1 MELKKCA
8 RCGCF
13 FASSND
19 VCCNCETKD
28 KQDIYNLNNFIVNS
42 PSGSS
47 IDVLA
52 ANTGVSAKNI
62 SRFIDNN
69 IINNF

>member
-13 FASSND
+13 FASAND

-28 KQDIYNLNNFIVNS
+28 MQDIYNLNNFIVNS
-42 PSGSS
+42 PSVPSV
-47 IDVLA
+47 DNLA
-52 ANTGVSAKNI
+52 YNTGIAAKNI
-62 SRFIDNN
+62 YRFIENNN
-69 IINNF
+69 ISNV